1 VKCYRGG
8 VVLLQL
14 LAAVVRGGLR
24 WLRLLLLLQLE
35 DVLVASE
42 AGPGQLPLVLLAHL
56 ADLGEVHG
64 VVRHGAVLDVP
75 LPERRH
81 RHPAHRALRLQHG
94 TQRVSRLAEDFIS
107 QQDFSAA
114 CGDESILAGSQ
125 NLERT
130 CTNRREI

>member
-1 VKCYRGG
+1 
-8 VVLLQL
+8 LQL

-81 RHPAHRALRLQHG
+81 RHPAHRALRLLLLQHG
-94 TQRVSRLAEDFIS
+94 TSENPEGQSIADDFVNR
-107 QQDFSAA
+107 QDFSAA
-114 CGDESILAGSQ
+114 CGDASILAGSQ
-125 NLERT
+125 NLERR